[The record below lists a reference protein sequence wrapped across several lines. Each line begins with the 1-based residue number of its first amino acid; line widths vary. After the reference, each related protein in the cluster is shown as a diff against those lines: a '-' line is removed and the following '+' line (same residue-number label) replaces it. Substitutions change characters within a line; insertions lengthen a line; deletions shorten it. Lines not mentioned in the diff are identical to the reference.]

1 MGKRKM
7 KLSAESRV
15 MFVEKYLNKE
25 SGLNQVAKEA
35 GVAIGTIKNWC
46 TCLLYTSDAAD
57 D

>member
-46 TCLLYTSDAAD
+46 TIYENE
-57 D
+57 